1 MPPHAEVPFCRIPI
15 LKALALSTAP
25 EAAVC
30 RALHALRESRR
41 FCLSALARG
50 RRRNL
55 ESGFY
60 GKVLQVSDAPQPVGA
75 RQ

>member
-1 MPPHAEVPFCRIPI
+1 MAPHAEVPFCRIPI

-25 EAAVC
+25 EATVR

-50 RRRNL
+50 RRRDR

-60 GKVLQVSDAPQPVGA
+60 GKVLQVRDGPQPVGL